1 MNGVINMVRFIHTAD
16 LHLDQTFK
24 NLPIKD
30 DYLQYALSEATLNS
44 FDNLI
49 QTAINE
55 QVDFF
60 LIAGDIYHGARATLR
75 AQFGFSIW
83 MVWLAGEVFHVYVS
97 YGNLDYD
104 SDADRR
110 LRL

>member
-60 LIAGDIYHGARATLR
+60 IIAGDIYHGARATLR
-75 AQFGFSIW
+75 AQFAFSNG
-83 MVWLAGEVFHVYVS
+83 MQRLADADIPVYMI
-97 YGNLDYD
+97 YGNHDF
-104 SDADRR
+104 DADADHR
-110 LRL
+110 L